1 MSHPHQD
8 WKPVIFNKKSTTA
21 KKSTTVTK
29 VSNSKVNSNNNFSGT
44 GKKIKDDDEVKRI
57 PTVGI
62 EIGKQIQ
69 AARCAKKITQKELAN
84 KMNMQPNIV
93 QLHENGK
100 ALRNNAL
107 LAKFERTLGVKF
119 KR

>member
-8 WKPVIFNKKSTTA
+8 WKPVIFNKKSTTT
-21 KKSTTVTK
+21 KKTTTVNK
-29 VSNSKVNSNNNFSGT
+29 VSKSNVNSNNNFSGT
-44 GKKIKDDDEVKRI
+44 GKKMIDDNEAKRI

-69 AARCAKKITQKELAN
+69 VARCAKKMTQKELAQ
-84 KMNMQPNIV
+84 KMNMQPTIV

-100 ALRNNAL
+100 ATKNNGL
-107 LAKFERTLGVKF
+107 LAKFERVLGVKL

>member
-8 WKPVIFNKKSTTA
+8 WKPVVFNKKSTVS
-21 KKSTTVTK
+21 KKNTTVNK
-29 VSNSKVNSNNNFSGT
+29 VSKSNVNSNKSYSGT
-44 GKKIKDDDEVKRI
+44 GKKITDDNEVKRI

-69 AARCAKKITQKELAN
+69 AARCAKKMTQKELAH
-84 KMNMQPNIV
+84 KMNMQPTIV
-93 QLHENGK
+93 QQYENGK
-100 ALRNNAL
+100 AIRNNGL
-107 LAKFERTLGVKF
+107 LAKFERALGVKL

>member
-8 WKPVIFNKKSTTA
+8 WKPVVFSKKKSS
-21 KKSTTVTK
+21 KKSTTVNK
-29 VSNSKVNSNNNFSGT
+29 VSKSKVNSNNKFSGT
-44 GKKIKDDDEVKRI
+44 GKKVTDDSEVKRI

-69 AARCAKKITQKELAN
+69 AARCAKKMTQKELAQ
-84 KMNMQPNIV
+84 KMHMQQQTV
-93 QLHENGK
+93 QQHENGK
-100 ALRNNAL
+100 ATKNNGL
-107 LAKFERTLGVKF
+107 LAKFERALGVKL

>member
-8 WKPVIFNKKSTTA
+8 WKPVIFHKKSTT
-21 KKSTTVTK
+21 KKSTTVNK
-29 VSNSKVNSNNNFSGT
+29 ISKSNVNSNNKFSGT
-44 GKKIKDDDEVKRI
+44 GKKMTDDNEVKRI

-69 AARCAKKITQKELAN
+69 AARCAKKMTQKELAH
-84 KMNMQPNIV
+84 KMNMQQNII

-100 ALRNNAL
+100 ATRNNGL
-107 LAKFERTLGVKF
+107 LARFERALGVKL

>member
-29 VSNSKVNSNNNFSGT
+29 VSKGNVNSNNKFSGT
-44 GKKIKDDDEVKRI
+44 GKKLVDDNEVKRI
-57 PTVGI
+57 PTVGL

-69 AARCAKKITQKELAN
+69 AARCAKKMTQKELAQ
-84 KMNMQPNIV
+84 KMNMQPTVV

-100 ALRNNAL
+100 ATRNNGL
-107 LAKFERTLGVKF
+107 LAKFERALGVKL